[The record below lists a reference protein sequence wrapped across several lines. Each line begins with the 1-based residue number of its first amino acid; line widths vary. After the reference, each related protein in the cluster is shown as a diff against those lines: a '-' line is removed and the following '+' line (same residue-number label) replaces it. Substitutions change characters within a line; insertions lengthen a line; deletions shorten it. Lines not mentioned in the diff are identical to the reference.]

1 METWDVRMCGEW
13 TRVSAELRLQHSEP
27 PVTSSLSLFPI
38 STLAL
43 CPQLDQMR
51 FDLVFLGFT
60 MESLARKEAVKGEA
74 KMAALWVGFGALQDP
89 SLPRVFLH
97 VPHPM
102 LCW

>member
-1 METWDVRMCGEW
+1 MCACVGNGLASLLSCVFS
-13 TRVSAELRLQHSEP
+13 TVSL
-27 PVTSSLSLFPI
+27 LSLARCHFSPI

-60 MESLARKEAVKGEA
+60 MESLARKESVKGEA